1 MIYLALS
8 ALATALQMIIDHC
21 KSLKFKKK
29 IVVITNGTGFLD
41 VDGLEA
47 FVEQIN
53 KDSIEL
59 VIL

>member
-1 MIYLALS
+1 
-8 ALATALQMIIDHC
+8 MIILHC
-21 KSLKFKKK
+21 KALKFKKK
-29 IVVITNGTGFLD
+29 IVVITNGSGFLD
-41 VDGLEA
+41 VEGLEA